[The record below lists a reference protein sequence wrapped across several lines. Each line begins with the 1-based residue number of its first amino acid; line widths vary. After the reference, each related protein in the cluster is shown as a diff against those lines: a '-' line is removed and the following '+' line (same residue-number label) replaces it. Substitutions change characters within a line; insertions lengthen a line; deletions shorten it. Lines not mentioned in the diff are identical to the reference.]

1 MANTPATNNGN
12 SDAALVPRNPAI
24 DEVVARA
31 QRTGHYVGGA
41 SFVMQALDA
50 VTIEEA
56 TNIGT
61 VLSGKEMTGQR
72 LKFLGCS
79 FLDSDPELDG
89 DIPLFAL
96 CDVVPERGDG
106 EVVKMSIGA
115 GHVVGL
121 MIRAHEMG
129 WFPFDAELVPVPLGK
144 GKTAINLQLAPRRVE
159 ALEEL

>member
-1 MANTPATNNGN
+1 MTQVPATTNNG
-12 SDAALVPRNPAI
+12 ALETTPAMNPAI
-24 DEVVARA
+24 AEVVARA

-50 VTIEEA
+50 ATLEEA

-72 LKFLGCS
+72 IKFLGAS

-96 CDVVPERGDG
+96 CDVVPEMGDG

-129 WFPFDAELVPVPLGK
+129 WFPFDAELVAVPLGK
-144 GKTAINLQLAPRRVE
+144 GKTAINLQLAPRKVE
-159 ALEEL
+159 AWEG